1 MTRLQNNSFS
11 LEKWRTIWSPSYY
24 MDENYPAGPE
34 AAFTSHSHV
43 EMVAHFMVAKVQHLK
58 K

>member
-1 MTRLQNNSFS
+1 
-11 LEKWRTIWSPSYY
+11 

-43 EMVAHFMVAKVQHLK
+43 EMVAHFMVAKVQTSK
-58 K
+58 KSSVLEFTVLGH